1 LAKNSFTEPHG
12 NKEFTQTKKFN
23 KPTISSL
30 EAGVNMNKTN
40 NYFEIIVGTF
50 VLFCAIFFLFSSFRS
65 AQVSDTKGYRLIA
78 KFDNI
83 DGINSGSD
91 VKISGVKVGTVE
103 EQILDEKDFRAV
115 LKINLNNS
123 LKLPSDSSVKIS
135 SEGLLGSKYLS
146 ISPGGDEENLKDGE
160 EIQFTQSSVSFEDL
174 LGKFIFGDKNKKE
187 EDEKK

>member
-1 LAKNSFTEPHG
+1 
-12 NKEFTQTKKFN
+12 
-23 KPTISSL
+23 
-30 EAGVNMNKTN
+30 MNKTS

-50 VLFCAIFFLFSSFRS
+50 VLFCAIFFLFSSLHS
-65 AQVSDTKGYRLIA
+65 TQVSDTKGYRLIA

-83 DGINSGSD
+83 EGINSGSD

-123 LKLPSDSSVKIS
+123 VKLPSDSSAKIS

-146 ISPGGDEENLKDGE
+146 ISPGGDDENLKDGE